1 MASVRPSLFGALPR
15 GVKICRLFPSIQLF
29 RAPTVAVPR
38 SVGRVGGVG
47 VCKHQV
53 VQLAYRL
60 FPAMVLAGSAKKNE
74 LIGIPDEKVWVKRP
88 LRCLPL
94 PAALAE

>member
-1 MASVRPSLFGALPR
+1 MQAF
-15 GVKICRLFPSIQLF
+15 SID
-29 RAPTVAVPR
+29 PTLSSAH
-38 SVGRVGGVG
+38 GRGVG

-88 LRCLPL
+88 LRCRPLPL
-94 PAALAE
+94 PN

>member
-1 MASVRPSLFGALPR
+1 MQAFSIDPTLSSAHGR
-15 GVKICRLFPSIQLF
+15 GS
-29 RAPTVAVPR
+29 A
-38 SVGRVGGVG
+38 VGRVGGVG

-60 FPAMVLAGSAKKNE
+60 FPAMALEGSAKKNE

-94 PAALAE
+94 PLPN

>member
-1 MASVRPSLFGALPR
+1 MQAFSIDPTLSSAHGRP
-15 GVKICRLFPSIQLF
+15 
-29 RAPTVAVPR
+29 
-38 SVGRVGGVG
+38 VGRVGGVG

-60 FPAMVLAGSAKKNE
+60 FPAMALAGSVKKNE

-94 PAALAE
+94 PLPNREIETAVFAVYSTLEELLLI

>member
-1 MASVRPSLFGALPR
+1 MQAFSIDPTLSSAHGRVAL
-15 GVKICRLFPSIQLF
+15 
-29 RAPTVAVPR
+29 

-88 LRCLPL
+88 LRCLPR
-94 PAALAE
+94 PAALAELRD